1 MLSSGDERDSTFRE
15 TVLSEKQFVFYS
27 GAVTL
32 LSSCM
37 RWTGEDEGKLFRKRK
52 KGEINLN

>member
-1 MLSSGDERDSTFRE
+1 MDGDSTFRE

-32 LSSCM
+32 LSSCLPWPES
-37 RWTGEDEGKLFRKRK
+37 REGWRRGGNPFQENKG
-52 KGEINLN
+52 GEINLN